1 MKKNKFISI
10 DKMSENEFIQNF
22 LPPDHN
28 EQDKIYLKER
38 YKWTTQKNYPYSKV
52 SAAFQGTTFSK
63 KY

>member
-1 MKKNKFISI
+1 
-10 DKMSENEFIQNF
+10 MSENEFIQNF